1 MYYWYIY
8 VHACLVV
15 AAPAPKMDT
24 QPEEPK
30 QTLQE
35 VTSITLTTKHLP
47 QATVDDND
55 NYVTSQTVKDDTNIT
70 TEISEQAKNNE
81 AINKDEHV
89 SLVEESNRCYSESE
103 PEKSETQE
111 AKIDKDIAY
120 PNDFKDSTASKP
132 AIEVLSDSKDMSEMS
147 DEQEESQAEVRE
159 EFEIPAKLPAAD
171 TEHDVEKQ
179 KNNIPAKLPNFEVH
193 SEQKNKKQNQE
204 INSDLKFNLPQ
215 SEEIV
220 VDKPPMMKKVAK
232 DRNENNNEILVT
244 VSVQENDVKPP
255 AELKPAIADGAI
267 VQKGKVTSFPD
278 KFVPSIGEDRKQ
290 AVKSQASKIM
300 LVRQGSFKNT
310 SSEKKEYPLR
320 KSGSLQ
326 SMRSSKEDLQDVKV
340 RDLKKDEEWKKY
352 KGDSVRVSTDQLKY
366 ELDHEREIIRDTP
379 KDTKKKDTTDN
390 LDLVEKKVSKSQI
403 ILKPAISSKDIDQNN
418 DTTTKTPPESTLS
431 SLCLETEKD
440 VKPTA
445 ISKVRNSEI
454 RRTQSVRTSGSEKPE
469 WLQMKLR
476 RVGAGQST
484 GATAG
489 KLGTGL
495 GSQTS
500 VTSASSVISKSE
512 PSKDSVSSV
521 SVHRDITVSRS
532 QSSRVS
538 DQNTPSALKDTT
550 NSKVYNPSK
559 DSVKLTPVSERAKM
573 FQMKESD
580 PSGKQSPIDII
591 SKAINLSRA
600 ESMRA
605 PAPQRT
611 VGVQR
616 SESFKTTTPAATSD
630 SGDVTLELTPQQSQ
644 VSCLSC

>member
-1 MYYWYIY
+1 
-8 VHACLVV
+8 
-15 AAPAPKMDT
+15 MDT

-35 VTSITLTTKHLP
+35 VTPITLTTKHLP

-89 SLVEESNRCYSESE
+89 SLIEESNRCYSESE

-120 PNDFKDSTASKP
+120 PNDLKDSTASKP

-147 DEQEESQAEVRE
+147 DEQDESQAEVRE

-171 TEHDVEKQ
+171 TEHDVEKH
-179 KNNIPAKLPNFEVH
+179 KNNIPAKLPNFEVD
-193 SEQKNKKQNQE
+193 SEQKKKKQNQE

-215 SEEIV
+215 GEEIV

-352 KGDSVRVSTDQLKY
+352 KGDSVRVSTDQLKD

-454 RRTQSVRTSGSEKPE
+454 RRSQSVRTSGSEKPE

-500 VTSASSVISKSE
+500 VTSASSVISKSA

-605 PAPQRT
+605 PASQRT